1 MEIGAPIVLV
11 SVIVPVYNVLPYL
24 RESLESVINQTYED
38 LEIIIVDD
46 GSTDGSDVV
55 CEEYSR
61 DSRVKVI
68 HQKNH
73 GLSAARNVGLD
84 LARGDYI
91 AFLDS
96 DDVYLPDMIQTMVE
110 GIKKSRADIEICG
123 FNKVY
128 SKGNITKK
136 RIRNKRGLIIKKEEI
151 LSREDALKHVID
163 KLRPCVWNK
172 LYKKEVWDELR
183 FPIGRVFEDT
193 WIIPPMFENIK
204 MIHVIPR
211 ALILYRQRAGSLS
224 ATINVKNIEDK
235 IEARI
240 YLENYI
246 NMYSSK
252 ASDKESFMKFYE
264 DNVRKLSFC
273 YAELVHLKGK
283 DEKTED
289 LKTEI
294 LKRWDT
300 LDENMIGS
308 KSKFIRML
316 FKKAPSLIFPF
327 MILYNSFERF
337 L

>member
-1 MEIGAPIVLV
+1 MEIGASIVLV

-24 RESLESVINQTYED
+24 RESLDSVINQTYKD

-46 GSTDGSDVV
+46 GSTDGSDAV
-55 CEEYSR
+55 CEEYAK

-84 LARGDYI
+84 IARGDYI

-110 GIKKSRADIEICG
+110 GIKKSGADIEICG

-128 SKGNITKK
+128 SKRNITKK

-204 MIHVIPR
+204 MIHVNIVFQIDTCFNF
-211 ALILYRQRAGSLS
+211 ILYIFH
-224 ATINVKNIEDK
+224 INCS
-235 IEARI
+235 R
-240 YLENYI
+240 
-246 NMYSSK
+246 
-252 ASDKESFMKFYE
+252 
-264 DNVRKLSFC
+264 
-273 YAELVHLKGK
+273 
-283 DEKTED
+283 
-289 LKTEI
+289 
-294 LKRWDT
+294 
-300 LDENMIGS
+300 
-308 KSKFIRML
+308 
-316 FKKAPSLIFPF
+316 
-327 MILYNSFERF
+327 
-337 L
+337 